1 MDPPE
6 DEADSP
12 HHLQGKAQLDQV
24 YVGLHPREFS
34 VAESQR
40 RITVMTY
47 IFRVYNISNP
57 DVIRKTEEISKEA
70 SRISS
75 IPTTAGFAL

>member
-1 MDPPE
+1 
-6 DEADSP
+6 
-12 HHLQGKAQLDQV
+12 
-24 YVGLHPREFS
+24 
-34 VAESQR
+34 
-40 RITVMTY
+40 MTY